1 MGVVVSYRH
10 QISKDSSQGHNDLT
24 PIQSTKL
31 DRATLNPKLPR
42 KSPREAPTKNVL
54 EGMSSGPIRS
64 GAVYT
69 GTAFGLQ
76 NVKQEPLNTQ
86 NAALSSIKTEANT
99 SVSATEN
106 PLTDPRVNS
115 SAQPSTEMA
124 NQPELER
131 VTNTPNSI
139 ASEDSETSSTTTMP
153 DFLRSSPDV
162 SFETGQADSQEKSSN
177 DNSDKP
183 YQTSN
188 KKDDP
193 PHPDVLKK
201 VVIGQGYSSL

>member
-1 MGVVVSYRH
+1 M
-10 QISKDSSQGHNDLT
+10 T

-31 DRATLNPKLPR
+31 DRAHVNPNWNPNITGISPTQ
-42 KSPREAPTKNVL
+42 SPREAPTRTVL
-54 EGMSSGPIRS
+54 EGMSRGPTRS

-69 GTAFGLQ
+69 GTACGLP
-76 NVKQEPLNTQ
+76 NVKQEPVNTQ
-86 NAALSSIKTEANT
+86 NAALSAIKTEANT

-106 PLTDPRVNS
+106 PLTDPRLN
-115 SAQPSTEMA
+115 SAQSSTDIT

-162 SFETGQADSQEKSSN
+162 SFEADQADSEDKSSN
-177 DNSDKP
+177 DNIDKP
-183 YQTSN
+183 NQTSN
-188 KKDDP
+188 KKNDP

-201 VVIGQGYSSL
+201 VVVGQGYSSLY